1 MAAAPA
7 APDEVVSR
15 KRVWKEE
22 EEGET
27 EFSTRTAY
35 TSIKFPAA
43 AFARLTRS
51 QGSSWPAAWRV
62 RRVACG
68 RKQRW
73 QAAGGGRKLACNL
86 AAIIA
91 ACQCQESSRAACE
104 TGTATAFTHI
114 NKLRL
119 MTTTT
124 AKAKTTRTRTA
135 TTTATTTASQG
146 LE

>member
-73 QAAGGGRKLACNL
+73 QAAGGSSPAIWQQLLQLANAKSQVAL
-86 AAIIA
+86 
-91 ACQCQESSRAACE
+91 RA
-104 TGTATAFTHI
+104 
-114 NKLRL
+114 R
-119 MTTTT
+119 
-124 AKAKTTRTRTA
+124 
-135 TTTATTTASQG
+135 QG
-146 LE
+146 QQQLLPI